1 MPIEE
6 YNPLDYANLTK
17 NCVRELMARGPWP
30 LASIPGKP
38 FLGAGVYALFYQGNL
53 PVYASVRSP
62 AADWPIYV
70 GKAVPRGA
78 RKGKSGGADTSPLH
92 GRLKEHHGSILA
104 ANEILASDDFLCR
117 YLVVTPLWI
126 TMAERFL
133 IEHYQPLWNVCVEGF
148 GNHDPGSGRHAGLIS
163 WWDVLHPG
171 RSWAKK
177 LSQGR
182 TQPDAVTM
190 VKAFL
195 EARPPRQAPKPLP
208 GDAAN
213 YMEDDED

>member
-1 MPIEE
+1 MPVEQ

-38 FLGAGVYALFYQGNL
+38 FQGAGVYALFYAGNMPAYQ
-53 PVYASVRSP
+53 PVKSP
-62 AADWPIYV
+62 DADWPIYV

-78 RKGKSGGADTSPLH
+78 RKGQVGGADASPLH
-92 GRLKEHHGSILA
+92 GRLKEHYGSIMA
-104 ANEILASDDFLCR
+104 ASATLSADDFLCR

-148 GNHDPGSGRHAGLIS
+148 GNHAGEWEVHLGVPGPGTGELVWGL
-163 WWDVLHPG
+163 WTTP
-171 RSWAKK
+171 
-177 LSQGR
+177 
-182 TQPDAVTM
+182 
-190 VKAFL
+190 
-195 EARPPRQAPKPLP
+195 
-208 GDAAN
+208 
-213 YMEDDED
+213 